1 MFHEGMNQPAQP
13 PLLLLLVGLPPT
25 PSSLRVR
32 IWRRLRSL
40 GAVALKRSAY
50 LLPDTPERY
59 EDFQWLAQEI
69 QREGG
74 DATLVRVQQIENL
87 GPAEVQRLF
96 HEPRDAD
103 YKQLAVRYRKVLQSL
118 ERKSAATGGRVQ
130 DELARLAKDHRR
142 VRDIDFFDAPGGAE
156 VRRLEEVIAMRTRR
170 PETTRRVESPAPALD
185 LGTLRGRR
193 WVTRPRP
200 HVDRIASAWLIK
212 RFIDPTAEFLFTPP
226 ADFPD
231 DAIPFDAPG
240 VELTHHGE
248 DCTFETLV
256 KRARLK
262 DRRLTRLAEVVHEA
276 DLRDG
281 KYPHEEARG
290 IDVAIR
296 ALLAASPDDRQVLAQ
311 GMALFEG
318 LYATTP
324 RKG

>member
-1 MFHEGMNQPAQP
+1 MNQE

-32 IWRRLRSL
+32 VWRRLRSL
-40 GAVALKRSAY
+40 GAVPLKRSAY

-74 DATLVRVQQIENL
+74 EATLVRVQQIENV
-87 GPAEVQRLF
+87 GPEEVRRLF

-103 YKQLAVRYRKVLQSL
+103 YKQLAGRYRKTLQGL
-118 ERKSAATGGRVQ
+118 EKKSAARRARLQ
-130 DELARLAKDHRR
+130 EELARLAKDHQRI
-142 VRDIDFFDAPGGAE
+142 RDIDFFDAPGGAE
-156 VRRLEEVIAMRTRR
+156 VRRLEEAIAMRTRR
-170 PETTRRVESPAPALD
+170 PESARREERPTLD
-185 LGTLRGRR
+185 LTKLRGRR

-200 HVDRIASAWLIK
+200 HIDRIASAWLIK
-212 RFIDPTAEFLFTPP
+212 RFVDPEAQFVFAPPGEFPP
-226 ADFPD
+226 

-240 VELTHHGE
+240 VELSHQGE

-256 KRARLK
+256 KRARLR
-262 DRRLTRLAEVVHEA
+262 DRRLGRLAEIVHEA

-296 ALLAASPDDRQVLAQ
+296 ALLAASADDHQVLAQ
-311 GMALFEG
+311 GMTLCEG
-318 LYATTP
+318 LYATTS
-324 RKG
+324 RRS

>member
-1 MFHEGMNQPAQP
+1 MTQAP
-13 PLLLLLVGLPPT
+13 PLLLLLVGLPPN

-40 GAVALKRSAY
+40 GAVPLKRSAY

-87 GPAEVQRLF
+87 APPDVLRLF

-103 YKQLAVRYRKVLQSL
+103 YQQLAARYRKVLQSL
-118 ERKSAATGGRVQ
+118 ERKSAAASARVQ
-130 DELARLAKDHRR
+130 EELVRLTKDHQRI
-142 VRDIDFFDAPGGAE
+142 RDIDFFDAPGGAE

-170 PETTRRVESPAPALD
+170 PESARRATVPAPTLD
-185 LGTLRGRR
+185 LSTLRGRR

-200 HVDRIASAWLIK
+200 HVDRVASAWLIK
-212 RFIDPTAEFLFTPP
+212 RFIDPSATFLFASPAEFPK
-226 ADFPD
+226 

-256 KRARLK
+256 KQGRLR

-296 ALLAASPDDRQVLAQ
+296 ALLAASPDDHQVLAQ

-324 RKG
+324 KKA

>member
-1 MFHEGMNQPAQP
+1 MSQT
-13 PLLLLLVGLPPT
+13 LLLLLVGLPPT

-32 IWRRLRSL
+32 VWRRLRSL

-59 EDFQWLAQEI
+59 EDFQWLLQEI

-74 DATLVRVQQIENL
+74 EATLIRVQQIEN
-87 GPAEVQRLF
+87 VTSQDVMQLF

-103 YKQLAVRYRKVLQSL
+103 YKQLAARYRKLLQGL
-118 ERKSAATGGRVQ
+118 DKKSAARGTRVQ
-130 DELARLAKDHRR
+130 EELARLTKDHQRI
-142 VRDIDFFDAPGGAE
+142 RDIDFFDAPGGAE
-156 VRRLEEVIAMRTRR
+156 VRRLEEAIAMRTRR
-170 PETTRRVESPAPALD
+170 PEKVQRQERPVLD
-185 LGTLRGRR
+185 LTKLRRRR

-200 HVDRIASAWLIK
+200 HIDRIASAWLIK
-212 RFIDPTAEFLFTPP
+212 KFIDPDAVFVFAPP
-226 ADFPD
+226 ADFPS

-240 VELTHHGE
+240 AELSHQGE

-256 KRARLK
+256 KGARLR
-262 DRRLTRLAEVVHEA
+262 DRRLLRLAEVVHEA

-281 KYPHEEARG
+281 KYVHEEARG

-296 ALLAASPDDRQVLAQ
+296 ALLAASPDDHQVLAQ

-318 LYATTP
+318 LYATTSK
-324 RKG
+324 KG